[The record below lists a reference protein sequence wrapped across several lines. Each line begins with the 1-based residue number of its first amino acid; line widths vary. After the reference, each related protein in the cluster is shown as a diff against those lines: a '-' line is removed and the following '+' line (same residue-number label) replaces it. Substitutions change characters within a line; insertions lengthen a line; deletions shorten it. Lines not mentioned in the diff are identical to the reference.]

1 VPDGLDLKFG
11 FIGMGNMGSSL
22 ASGLL
27 KNGAVSPENAMVA
40 NRSLG
45 KAESFA
51 KRYPGVTVAQSNAE
65 VAKKCGTLF
74 VAVRADQLLGV
85 LKEISSAGHEVH
97 VVVVNGAIPLS
108 RLEDVCKGPV
118 SKLIP
123 SVTME
128 IGRGVSLISHGRSVP
143 GTRSS
148 SLEKALGRASK
159 VIVVPE
165 DRMEVATDLTSC
177 GPALIAEMMHQF
189 AEAGVRHGIDRKDA
203 WEMVLETMQGAALTL
218 ASGESVASLK
228 EKVATKGGI
237 TEQGLLVLEA
247 ELPAVFDMVMERTL
261 AKHAEVRKR
270 LLKDLDP

>member
-1 VPDGLDLKFG
+1 MKFG
-11 FIGMGNMGSSL
+11 FIGLGNMGSSL
-22 ASGLL
+22 AAGLL
-27 KNGAVSPENAMVA
+27 DSGAISPESTVVA
-40 NRSLG
+40 NRSPG

-51 KRYPGVTVAQSNAE
+51 KRYPGVAVAENNLKAAE
-65 VAKKCGTLF
+65 SCDAVF
-74 VAVRADQLLGV
+74 VAVRTDQMLDV
-85 LKEISSAGHEVH
+85 LKEISFVERNVH
-97 VVVVNGAIPLS
+97 VVVVNGAMPLS
-108 RLEDVCKGPV
+108 HLEAVCKRPV

-128 IGRGVSLISHGRSVP
+128 RGRGVSLVSHGPSVSASRS
-143 GTRSS
+143 R

-159 VIVVPE
+159 VIIVPE
-165 DRMEVATDLTSC
+165 DSMDVATDLTSC

-203 WEMVLETMQGAALTL
+203 WDMVLETMQGAALAL

-247 ELPAVFDMVMERTL
+247 ELPAVLDMVMDRTL

-270 LLKDLDP
+270 LMKDIDP

>member
-1 VPDGLDLKFG
+1 MKFG
-11 FIGMGNMGSSL
+11 FIGLGNMGSSL
-22 ASGLL
+22 AAGLL
-27 KNGAVSPENAMVA
+27 ESGAISSEGTMVA

-51 KRYPGVTVAQSNAE
+51 KRYPGVTVAESNVQVAE
-65 VAKKCGTLF
+65 RCDTLF
-74 VAVRADQLLGV
+74 VAVRTDQLLGV
-85 LKEISSAGHEVH
+85 LKEISSAGNGVH
-97 VVVVNGAIPLS
+97 VVVVNGAMPLS

-128 IGRGVSLISHGRSVP
+128 RGRGVSLISHGPSVSKS
-143 GTRSS
+143 RSS
-148 SLEKALGRASK
+148 SLEKALGLASK
-159 VIVVPE
+159 VVVVPE
-165 DRMEVATDLTSC
+165 NRMDVATDLTSC

-203 WEMVLETMQGAALTL
+203 WEMVLETLQGAALAL

-247 ELPAVFDMVMERTL
+247 ELPAVFDLVMERTL

-270 LLKDLDP
+270 LLKDIDP

>member
-1 VPDGLDLKFG
+1 MKFG

-22 ASGLL
+22 AAGLL
-27 KNGAVSPENAMVA
+27 ESGAITPESTMVA
-40 NRSLG
+40 NRSPG
-45 KAESFA
+45 KAQSFA
-51 KRYPGVTVAQSNAE
+51 KRYPGVTVAEDNRDVAE
-65 VAKKCGTLF
+65 RCDTLF
-74 VAVRADQLLGV
+74 VAVRTDQLLDV
-85 LKEISSAGHEVH
+85 LKRISSASKDVH
-97 VVVVNGAIPLS
+97 VVVVNGALPLS
-108 RLEDVCKGPV
+108 RLEEVCRRPV

-128 IGRGVSLISHGRSVP
+128 RGRGVALIAHGPSVTELRA
-143 GTRSS
+143 G
-148 SLEKALGRASK
+148 SLEKALGRVSR
-159 VIVVPE
+159 VMVVPE
-165 DRMEVATDLTSC
+165 DRMDVATDLTSC

-203 WEMVLETMQGAALTL
+203 WEMVLETMQGAALAL

-247 ELPAVFDMVMERTL
+247 ELPAVFDLVMERTM

-270 LLKDLDP
+270 VLKDIDP

>member
-1 VPDGLDLKFG
+1 LRYG
-11 FIGMGNMGSSL
+11 FIGLGNMGSSL

-27 KNGAVSPENAMVA
+27 GCGAFSPENVLVA
-40 NRSLG
+40 NRSPG

-51 KRYPGVTVAQSNAE
+51 KRYPGVRVAESNAE
-65 VAKKCGTLF
+65 VAESCDTLF
-74 VAVRADQLLGV
+74 VAVRTDQLLGV
-85 LKEISSAGHEVH
+85 LKGISSSGRSAH
-97 VVVVNGAIPLS
+97 VVVVNGAVPLPI
-108 RLEDVCKGPV
+108 LEEVCKGPV

-128 IGRGVSLISHGRSVP
+128 RGRGVSLLSHGPSVSRARS
-143 GTRSS
+143 R
-148 SLEKALGRASK
+148 SLEETLGRASK

-189 AEAGVRHGIDRKDA
+189 AEAGVRRGMDKKDA
-203 WEMVLETMQGAALTL
+203 WEMVLETMQGAALSL
-218 ASGESVASLK
+218 ACGESVASLK
-228 EKVATKGGI
+228 ERVATKGGI

-247 ELPAVFDMVMERTL
+247 ELPAVFDKVMERTL

-270 LLKDLDP
+270 LMKDIGH